1 MGLDEWSKVVGYRR
15 GHFCARQAWRSCA
28 CSGMTMNHVELHPPY
43 PIFKNDTR
51 PTFSDSSL
59 Q

>member
-1 MGLDEWSKVVGYRR
+1 
-15 GHFCARQAWRSCA
+15 
-28 CSGMTMNHVELHPPY
+28 MTMNHVELHPPY